1 MRVPDTSEPIGGSRD
16 RSTAG
21 SDQVLTCDECGA
33 PVDPDQRYCVV
44 CGAHRRNVND
54 PAARYLSHAS
64 ARSRR
69 SGRAAPAQ
77 RALRPGGARW
87 LALALAIALIPA
99 AAAVGVI
106 AGRSSNNDDSKLI
119 HALNQHQSAAN
130 QTTTVQAKSGSGQSS
145 AAVSSN
151 QGSGKSSSSRSKTST
166 KGHGSGSG
174 SGKGGGSGSPKKH
187 GTSSQ
192 GGGADDST
200 SDLKAT
206 KAKEQQGS
214 QATQKVQKSTGSNYV
229 NGQNG
234 LPGVVVVK

>member
-1 MRVPDTSEPIGGSRD
+1 MRVPDTSEPIGGTRD
-16 RSTAG
+16 SSNPG

-33 PVDPDQRYCVV
+33 PVDSDQRYCVV

-69 SGRAAPAQ
+69 SGRPASAQ
-77 RALRPGGARW
+77 RAARSGGSRGV
-87 LALALAIALIPA
+87 ALAMAIALIPA

-151 QGSGKSSSSRSKTST
+151 HGSSKSSSSKSTTST

-174 SGKGGGSGSPKKH
+174 SGKGGGSGSHKQH
-187 GTSSQ
+187 GTSSR
-192 GGGADDST
+192 GGGAADST
-200 SDLKAT
+200 GDLKAT
-206 KAKEQQGS
+206 KAKEQQGA
-214 QATQKVQKSTGSNYV
+214 QATQKVQKSTGSSYV
-229 NGQNG
+229 NGQNS